1 MTREKKKPGMYYEL
15 IESAYIT
22 VMQVRILLETS
33 RGILV
38 LPKSL
43 RFSIVF
49 VSLSGLARR

>member
-1 MTREKKKPGMYYEL
+1 MTRGKKPGMYYEL
-15 IESAYIT
+15 IKSAYIT

-43 RFSIVF
+43 
-49 VSLSGLARR
+49 

>member
-22 VMQVRILLETS
+22 VMQVKILLETS

-43 RFSIVF
+43 
-49 VSLSGLARR
+49 